1 VRYEILSYAPTR
13 CKRTKYR
20 QAKLHLAGNI
30 RALENSPVDL
40 RGWSLPILRYAGEC
54 PDMDLGNK
62 EYPRVE
68 GILRSIYVQ
77 CLHYVQKSVRH
88 QSCLRSAIESNEH
101 PFPSSSRFELV
112 ISSSQG
118 PHSQRPLKIEKQAAS
133 DSDVIVGMT
142 LPLIAGYNNNP
153 VAVSLSRRAP
163 RYSRGQGKSRDIARI
178 PARLP
183 F

>member
-88 QSCLRSAIESNEH
+88 QSCLRSAIESND
-101 PFPSSSRFELV
+101 
-112 ISSSQG
+112 